1 MLKRIKALSVSAL
14 SLLLLS
20 GCVLHPVKRTFYE
33 PDSADGH
40 VRGGHCRYLRTHSAV
55 WRKVAGAQW
64 EISFVDVPP
73 GGAPRETLDL
83 NLSISAPADAV
94 VFDPHRLRLDVAGTS
109 ESLAPTFIDQQPDGP
124 RDREGVARSQV
135 SRLPPG
141 LHVEFGTHST
151 DKCCRLVLRRQ
162 HPGQEEQIARLH
174 RLRIDAEWLGR
185 RREVDTKFH

>member
-73 GGAPRETLDL
+73 GGASRETLDL

-124 RDREGVARSQV
+124 RDREGVVVQRYTISFPHPAGLAIDITIDI
-135 SRLPPG
+135 LPGALAIGGAPQN
-141 LHVEFGTHST
+141 LAPFHFHRTTKSDLYVESG
-151 DKCCRLVLRRQ
+151 DC
-162 HPGQEEQIARLH
+162 
-174 RLRIDAEWLGR
+174 
-185 RREVDTKFH
+185 